1 MARANRH
8 YRFEQ
13 IWYLTHRCHRRR
25 FLLKFARDRQ
35 AGIDWLFEA
44 SKRFGLGVGREVILD
59 SLQRVSDAAAR
70 NPMTESSARA
80 S

>member
-8 YRFEQ
+8 YLFEQ
-13 IWYLTHRCHRRR
+13 IWHLTHRRHWRQ

-35 AGIDWLFEA
+35 AWIDWLFEA
-44 SKRFGLGVGREVILD
+44 RKRLGLGVGPEVILD

-70 NPMTESSARA
+70 NPTTESSARA